1 MKLTSHSANAHGSTC
16 FCNAPK
22 QATACM
28 GPRIHTCHTRRG
40 LVIEKLSNV
49 SEYFNKT
56 KLRAIVLE

>member
-1 MKLTSHSANAHGSTC
+1 MKLTSHYECTWLYLSFN
-16 FCNAPK
+16 NPE
-22 QATACM
+22 QAAASM